1 MANLLDTVKPLIGR
15 GTKLTGST
23 IGSAAKQ
30 AESLIHLLPG
40 RSGERPQKAP
50 KSLNDPTIKDKV
62 EQAVYAVPG
71 VTRSKV
77 KVTVADGQVTLHGE
91 VKPAAKIKAAE
102 AAAAT
107 VPEVRGV
114 ESRLHLPKTP
124 APSTPAGATRKQ
136 TRKQPAAKTKAAAKG
151 HTERV
156 NRDRTTDKGE
166 PTPAALAARGEGRQ
180 AAPLGST
187 GDSPATAPAKRAG
200 TSETP
205 GTPAKPAAGAPK
217 PAESPAPAAGAPKPD
232 PGAPNTDE
240 RP

>member
-15 GTKLTGST
+15 GTRLTGST
-23 IGSAAKQ
+23 IASATKQ
-30 AESLIHLLPG
+30 AESLIKLLPG
-40 RSGERPQKAP
+40 RNASRPQEVP

-77 KVTVADGQVTLHGE
+77 KVTVADGRVTLHGE

-114 ESRLHLPKTP
+114 ESQLHLPKTP
-124 APSTPAGATRKQ
+124 APSTPAGGQRKQ
-136 TRKQPAAKTKAAAKG
+136 TRKQPAARTKAAAKG

-166 PTPAALAARGEGRQ
+166 PTPAKLAAKGEGRK

-187 GDSPATAPAKRAG
+187 ADTGGTGTREGAP
-200 TSETP
+200 S
-205 GTPAKPAAGAPK
+205 TPAKPPAAAPR
-217 PAESPAPAAGAPKPD
+217 PAESPTPAADAPKSD
-232 PGAPNTDE
+232 PGAPGTGT
-240 RP
+240 RS